1 MNVLL
6 ADANV
11 LYEQLK
17 EMDDING
24 EFARTDVALII
35 GANDDAVR

>member
-11 LYEQLK
+11 PYTSLK
-17 EMDDING
+17 EMDEVNPSST
-24 EFARTDVALII
+24 RPTWLW
-35 GANDDAVR
+35 